1 MNDRTRRR
9 TPRRP
14 SSQDV
19 ADLAGVSRATV
30 SAYLNKTRYVSP
42 ELGARI
48 QNAIDKLHYMPD
60 PLARALKT
68 SDANTLGLIIPVM
81 SRFFMPM
88 IDAINSTAREQ
99 GYELLIASSEEDG
112 PTERDLL
119 NTLVAKRVTGVLLTP
134 CSLDN
139 RRAIGEVTSMGIPV
153 VQVNRRLEEVETDSV
168 VSNNLK
174 AAYRAT
180 ELVLEKGRRNIVL
193 FGYDPHNIANDQK
206 KRGYELALRDHD
218 IANNLTIEVREHD
231 KTFIT
236 AQLCSFLDSRTPF
249 DAFIAT
255 TQGKTVIALKTLLQR
270 GYRIPEDVSFIGFDD
285 TPWSGLLSPPLTV
298 VSENTFEMGRVAT
311 ELLIERIETP
321 QKVKTQHI
329 VLEDEIIIRRST

>member
-1 MNDRTRRR
+1 
-9 TPRRP
+9 
-14 SSQDV
+14 V

-42 ELGARI
+42 ELSERI

-68 SDANTLGLIIPVM
+68 SDANTIGLIIPVM
-81 SRFFMPM
+81 SRFYMPM

-112 PTERDLL
+112 LTERDLL
-119 NTLVAKRVTGVLLTP
+119 HTLVAKRVTGILVTP

-139 RRAIGEVTSMGIPV
+139 RKAIGEVTSMEIPV
-153 VQVNRRLEEVETDSV
+153 VQVNRRLEDVETDSV
-168 VSNNLK
+168 VSNNLQ

-180 ELVLEKGRRNIVL
+180 EHLLAKGRRRIVL

-206 KRGYELALRDHD
+206 KRGYELALRDHNIED
-218 IANNLTIEVREHD
+218 HLTIEVREHD
-231 KTFIT
+231 KRFIT
-236 AQLCSFLDSRTPF
+236 SQLCSFLDSRTSF
-249 DAFIAT
+249 DALIAT
-255 TQGKTVIALKTLLQR
+255 TQGKTVIALQTLLER
-270 GYRIPEDVSFIGFDD
+270 GFRIPEDVSFIGFDD
-285 TPWSGLLSPPLTV
+285 TPWSGLLLPPLTV

-311 ELLIERIETP
+311 ELLIERIENP
-321 QKVKTQHI
+321 QKVNIQHI
-329 VLEDEIIIRRST
+329 VLEDEIIIRKST